1 MKLSKI
7 PTLLFALTARLT
19 ALATNDRFVANPQTV
34 AIYHNGKPTPKPTA
48 QR

>member
-7 PTLLFALTARLT
+7 PTLLFALTASPT
-19 ALATNDRFVANPQTV
+19 ALATNDRFVANPQT
-34 AIYHNGKPTPKPTA
+34 AEIYRNGTITPKPTA